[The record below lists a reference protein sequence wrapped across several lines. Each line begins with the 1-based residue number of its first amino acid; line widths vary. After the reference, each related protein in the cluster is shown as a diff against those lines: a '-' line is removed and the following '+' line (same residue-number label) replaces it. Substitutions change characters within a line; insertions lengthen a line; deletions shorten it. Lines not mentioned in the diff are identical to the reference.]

1 MPVVVQKHFEGELD
15 DFDRL
20 ASHWRREQLYQQFK

>member
-20 ASHWRREQLYQQFK
+20 ASLWRREQLY